1 MFKVKA
7 LYDFE
12 AQPENGELNVT
23 TGDIITVTNQDL
35 GDGWWQGTNENGES
49 GFFPEAFVEICDE
62 TQTAN
67 TQEHTNSDGNKSGW
81 ESSYENTT
89 PNQPPQFNFSPSFE
103 EDDVDSD
110 MEQDSMA
117 PTSPTEVRYQSKS
130 ELNPDKS
137 RSLGR
142 KSSMSTFNRFT
153 TFVKSGGE
161 DFILGAAKDE
171 TEGTPIIQVL
181 EDEAGRYNWVN
192 SKPAYSCTLS
202 SPKQGSKLKGIKTFI
217 TYLGQA
223 SLRRRALESIANTP
237 EKTKFCLDR
246 FFA

>member
-142 KSSMSTFNRFT
+142 KSTSPRTNQRRT
-153 TFVKSGGE
+153 RTCRPATPPARNKSC
-161 DFILGAAKDE
+161 
-171 TEGTPIIQVL
+171 
-181 EDEAGRYNWVN
+181 R
-192 SKPAYSCTLS
+192 C
-202 SPKQGSKLKGIKTFI
+202 
-217 TYLGQA
+217 
-223 SLRRRALESIANTP
+223 
-237 EKTKFCLDR
+237 
-246 FFA
+246 